1 MKSLLLSLVGLLFLN
16 VGFAQHDGHE
26 LTHAKLAHEA
36 SHRIGKLVDT
46 GKLDE
51 MFVTYM
57 SSLEVTPLDHTDHN
71 GPAFKVTATAGT
83 GTNIIEITFNMSGKY
98 LSNKIV
104 GRGESEVSP
113 WTSAPG
119 SEIVE
124 SALHYTMET
133 SGMDSFTKDLKKAVL
148 SQKTSESG
156 VVQAVVKLSSSST
169 TKILEVNL
177 DVNGKVLGHSI
188 VE

>member
-1 MKSLLLSLVGLLFLN
+1 MKGLILSIVGLMFLN
-16 VGFAQHDGHE
+16 VGFAQHDGHA

-51 MFVTYM
+51 IFVLHM

-71 GPAFKVTATAGT
+71 GPAFRITAAAGSGANKVELA
-83 GTNIIEITFNMSGKY
+83 FNMSGKY
-98 LSNKIV
+98 LSHKIV
-104 GRGESEVSP
+104 GRGDDEVSP
-113 WTSAPG
+113 WTSSPG
-119 SEIVE
+119 SEIIE
-124 SALHYTMET
+124 SALHFTMEAA
-133 SGMDSFTKDLKKAVL
+133 GMDSFTKDLKKVSL

-156 VVQAVVKLSSSST
+156 VIQAVVKLSSSST
-169 TKILEVNL
+169 AKILEIDL
-177 DVNGKVLGHSI
+177 DMNGKVLGHSI

>member
-1 MKSLLLSLVGLLFLN
+1 MKGLLLTLVGMLFLN
-16 VGFAQHDGHE
+16 VGFAQHDGHA
-26 LTHAKLAHEA
+26 LTHAKLSHEA

-51 MFVTYM
+51 MFVTHM

-71 GPAFKVTATAGT
+71 GPAFKIAAAAGT
-83 GTNIIEITFNMSGKY
+83 GANKVELLFNMSGKY

-104 GRGESEVSP
+104 GRGDAEVSP
-113 WTSAPG
+113 WTSTPG
-119 SEIVE
+119 SQIIE

-133 SGMDSFTKDLKKAVL
+133 PGMDSFTKDLKKVSL

-156 VVQAVVKLSSSST
+156 VVQALVKLSSSST
-169 TKILEVNL
+169 AKILEIDL
-177 DVNGKVLGHSI
+177 DVSGKVLGHSI